1 MMDITA
7 GIDLIKE
14 FEGCR
19 LTEYQDIAGV
29 LTIGWGHKILSN
41 ENFSDGITQ
50 AQADIILNSDLI
62 VIKKY
67 LESIPNLTDNQASAL
82 ADFGYNLGLGSL
94 KTMVLHGLNNVQS
107 QILRWNKAGGVVA
120 PGLAR
125 RRQAELALWSS

>member
-1 MMDITA
+1 MDITA